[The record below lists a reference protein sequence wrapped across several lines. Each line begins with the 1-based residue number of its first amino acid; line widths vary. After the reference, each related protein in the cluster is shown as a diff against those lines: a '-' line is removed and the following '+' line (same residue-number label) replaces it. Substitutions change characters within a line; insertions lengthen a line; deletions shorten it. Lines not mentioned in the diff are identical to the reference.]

1 MPPDPKRQPEKNPF
15 DTSPEVEPW
24 DEPLEQEDEPE
35 LGGAANQQHDDSDM
49 ESRVDLDVDLD
60 VVIENFPKP
69 PAFSDEA
76 LALAFTEQH
85 KDELRYVAAWGRWM
99 RWDGARWKFDQT
111 LTTFDRARAICREM
125 SSKCNEKRMSMR
137 LAEARTVA
145 AVERLARSDRRHAAT
160 ASQWDTDPMILNTPH
175 GVVDLKT
182 GDMRAHRRDDH
193 LTKITAVGPGGD
205 CPLWREFLDRV
216 AAGDSDLQL
225 FLQRVFGYALTGCTH
240 EHAFFFLYGTGAN
253 GKTVLLSTA
262 SKLMGDYAMTA
273 PIDTFIKGSVD
284 RHPTELAG
292 LRGARLVVASE
303 TEEGRRWAES
313 RIKAITGGDMVSARF
328 MRQDFFEFTPAF
340 KLIVAGN
347 HRPGLRSVDEA
358 IRRRMNLIPFTVT
371 IPVDERDEHLSEKLK
386 AEWPG
391 ILEWMIAGCL
401 DWQEHGL
408 AAPAAVVKATNEYL
422 ETEDALSTW
431 IAECCEIPG
440 AGYATSGEMFKSWK
454 GWAEAAGEHV
464 GSQKRLSQ
472 NLQARGFEPKRQG
485 GTGRMGFMGISVVGQ
500 DNLWRG

>member
-1 MPPDPKRQPEKNPF
+1 MPPDPTKQPEKTPF

-24 DEPLEQEDEPE
+24 DEPPEQEDD
-35 LGGAANQQHDDSDM
+35 HD
-49 ESRVDLDVDLD
+49 VGDVDHDPKHDGSDKGSPVGFD
-60 VVIENFPKP
+60 VVVDNAPKP

-76 LALAFTEQH
+76 LALAFTGQH

-99 RWDGARWKFDQT
+99 RWDGARWKYDQT

-125 SSKCNEKRMSMR
+125 SSKCNEKRLSMR

-145 AVERLARSDRRHAAT
+145 AVERLARSDRHHAAT
-160 ASQWDTDPMILNTPH
+160 ADQWDSDPWILNTPH

-193 LTKITAVGPGGD
+193 LTKITVVGPGGD
-205 CPLWREFLDRV
+205 CPLWREFLERV
-216 AAGDSDLQL
+216 TAGDSDLQL

-253 GKTVLLSTA
+253 GKTVLLGTA
-262 SKLMGDYAMTA
+262 SKLMGDYAMAA

-313 RIKAITGGDMVSARF
+313 RIKAITGGDTVSARF
-328 MRQDFFEFTPAF
+328 MRQDFFEYTPAF

-371 IPVDERDEHLSEKLK
+371 IPVDERDEHLSEKLE

-401 DWQEHGL
+401 DWQERGL
-408 AAPAAVVKATNEYL
+408 DPPEAVVKATDEYL
-422 ETEDALSTW
+422 ETEDALSAW
-431 IAECCEIPG
+431 IAERCETKQTH
-440 AGYATSGEMFKSWK
+440 YATSGELFKSWK

-485 GTGRMGFMGISVVGQ
+485 GTGGRGFEGISVKPQ
-500 DNLWRG
+500 DSQLPL

>member
-1 MPPDPKRQPEKNPF
+1 MAERFRFSSARIVAKDDGSDFE
-15 DTSPEVEPW
+15 SPV
-24 DEPLEQEDEPE
+24 DHDIVVD
-35 LGGAANQQHDDSDM
+35 GAP
-49 ESRVDLDVDLD
+49 R
-60 VVIENFPKP
+60 P
-69 PAFSDEA
+69 PAFSDDG

-85 KDELRYVAAWGRWM
+85 RGELRYVAAWGRWL
-99 RWDGARWKFDQT
+99 RWDGTKWRFDET
-111 LTTFDRARAICREM
+111 LTTFDRARAVCREM
-125 SSKCNEKRMSMR
+125 SAKCDKKGMRMR

-160 ASQWDTDPMILNTPH
+160 ADQWDTDPMILNTPH

-182 GDMRAHRRDDH
+182 GDMRGHRRDDH

-216 AAGDSDLQL
+216 TAGDSDLQL
-225 FLQRVFGYALTGCTH
+225 FLQRMLGYALTGCTH

-262 SKLMGDYAMTA
+262 SSLVGDYAMTA

-292 LRGARLVVASE
+292 LRGARLVVATE
-303 TEEGRRWAES
+303 IEEGRRWAES

-328 MRQDFFEFTPAF
+328 MRQDFFEFMPAF
-340 KLIVAGN
+340 KLVVAGN

-358 IRRRMNLIPFTVT
+358 IRRRMHLVPFTVT
-371 IPVDERDEHLSEKLK
+371 IPLGERDETLSEKLK
-386 AEWPG
+386 DEWPG

-401 DWQEHGL
+401 DWQERGL
-408 AAPAAVVKATNEYL
+408 APPEAVRTATDEYL
-422 ETEDALSTW
+422 ETEDAMSTW
-431 IAECCEIPG
+431 IAECCETLG
-440 AGYATSGEMFKSWK
+440 THYATSGELFASWK
-454 GWAEAAGEHV
+454 AWAERAGEFA

-472 NLQARGFEPKRQG
+472 NLQARGFEPKRQA
-485 GTGRMGFMGISVVGQ
+485 GTGRMGFLGISVVKLDGPQ
-500 DNLWRG
+500 DLWEH